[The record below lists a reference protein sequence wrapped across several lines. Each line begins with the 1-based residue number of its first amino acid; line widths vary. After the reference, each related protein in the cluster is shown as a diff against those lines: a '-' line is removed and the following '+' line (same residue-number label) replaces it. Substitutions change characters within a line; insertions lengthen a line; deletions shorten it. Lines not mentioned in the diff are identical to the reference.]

1 MIRPTQARSIYVFTG
16 LAGAL
21 LWASATAADAP
32 AKAEGDEPIKLPPH
46 STTIVAKPKPLTRNV
61 TQGLAYLAKQQREDG
76 GWSAGMNNIKLPG
89 IGIGIPAVRPGVK
102 GRPGIPGVAAQAMPE
117 EESDVGDTCIAG
129 LCFLRAGSRP
139 DRGTYSKHLIKA
151 IDFVC
156 TSVEKADDESLS
168 VTDLKTQIQRKIG
181 THADTFL
188 ALWFL
193 AEVKG
198 SLPNATTEQRV
209 DAALAKI
216 LAKMKANQG
225 EDGSWTGEGWAPIL
239 SQALAAM
246 AINRARQVGVPVDET
261 VLARASEN
269 AMRKFEKAAPE
280 KAPAK
285 PVKGPRAVPGGVGA
299 PGFGFGFPF
308 AGGARA
314 DAGISLYS
322 SAAEA
327 GAMLAV
333 VQTNRQLGQRAR
345 SVLDSPNSTE
355 EERREAK
362 THVLRFEQSQKAM
375 NEVNT
380 QLTKR
385 LFDPLFQRGFGSD
398 GGEEYLSFMILGQT
412 LLAQNNTKWKTWD
425 RTISS
430 RIEKAQNKDG
440 SWSGQHCISGS
451 TFCTATALMTLMS
464 DRTPVPAPVRAA
476 R

>member
-1 MIRPTQARSIYVFTG
+1 MISSTQLRSMVVFTG

-21 LWASATAADAP
+21 LWASASAADAP

-46 STTIVAKPKPLTRNV
+46 SATIVAKPRPLNRNV

-76 GWSAGMNNIKLPG
+76 GWSAGMNNTKLPG
-89 IGIGIPAVRPGVK
+89 IGLGNPRLGVKVRPGV
-102 GRPGIPGVAAQAMPE
+102 PVVAPQAMPE

-139 DRGTYSKHLIKA
+139 DKGTYSKQLTKA
-151 IDFVC
+151 VDFVC
-156 TSVEKADDESLS
+156 TSVEKADDDSLS
-168 VTDLKTQIQRKIG
+168 ITDLKTQVQRKIG
-181 THADTFL
+181 TYADTFL

-198 SLPNATTEQRV
+198 SLPDATTEQRV

-246 AINRARQVGVPVDET
+246 AINRARQVGVTVDET

-269 AMRKFEKAAPE
+269 AMRKFEKAAP
-280 KAPAK
+280 ARPA
-285 PVKGPRAVPGGVGA
+285 KGPRAVPGGVGA
-299 PGFGFGFPF
+299 PGVGFGFPF

-314 DAGISLYS
+314 DAGVSLYS

-333 VQTNRQLGQRAR
+333 VQTNRQLGQRAK
-345 SVLDSPNSTE
+345 SILDSPNSTE
-355 EERREAK
+355 EERSEAK

-380 QLTKR
+380 QLSKR

-425 RTISS
+425 RTIST

-464 DRTPVPAPVRAA
+464 DRTPVPAPVRSV